1 MPSSEAGKAL
11 ETARVE
17 PITPMQVAQEQP
29 SPGRIE
35 ENDRYSVLYQGTV
48 ELAVPPPV
56 GLNRMLQLHKH
67 LKQTPKLEV
76 MNLGGSVDKGITIRL
91 HLETPTP
98 LLKILE
104 DLDEVKNA
112 SDEIPGA
119 DRLVPSRQG
128 GEEGVKRVIVL
139 TND

>member
-1 MPSSEAGKAL
+1 
-11 ETARVE
+11 
-17 PITPMQVAQEQP
+17 
-29 SPGRIE
+29 
-35 ENDRYSVLYQGTV
+35 
-48 ELAVPPPV
+48 
-56 GLNRMLQLHKH
+56 
-67 LKQTPKLEV
+67 